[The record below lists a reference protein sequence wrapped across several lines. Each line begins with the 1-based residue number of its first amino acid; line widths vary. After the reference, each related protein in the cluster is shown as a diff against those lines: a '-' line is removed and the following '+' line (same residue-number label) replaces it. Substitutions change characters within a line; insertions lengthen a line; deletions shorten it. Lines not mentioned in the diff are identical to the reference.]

1 VDLKRGLTH
10 GGAEYRLRVFMN
22 HLLGIIY
29 RPKRQDVTGGWIK
42 FHNEKYYVNVSK
54 NKTVNNSIFLL

>member
-1 VDLKRGLTH
+1 VDLKHGLTH

-29 RPKRQDVTGGWIK
+29 KSKSEDITGDWIK
-42 FHNEKYYVNVSK
+42 FHNEEYYVNVSK
-54 NKTVNNSIFLL
+54 NNSVNKTIFLL